1 MTERSVIMSRART
14 ETPEI
19 RRKQILDAA
28 RSIMV
33 QQGYQG
39 VKMDEVAKRCK
50 LAKGTLY
57 LHFKDKSQIVAA
69 VFDDLMDQLEKKFQE
84 LSQYSGLELLQHV
97 AEVNLEFLRK
107 NQDFFSQFIHA
118 RWTLTGSNK
127 ASVQK
132 RFHQHMEMIKGFID
146 TAVKSGEIP
155 KHDPFIGSFYFMSL
169 IRMFWVK
176 DQFFTIERDTSNDVN
191 VLMDL
196 FMNGIQ
202 AKLKK
207 GKIA

>member
-1 MTERSVIMSRART
+1 MTEQSVIMARART
-14 ETPEI
+14 ESPEI
-19 RRKQILDAA
+19 RRQQILNAA
-28 RSIMV
+28 RSILI

-69 VFDDLMDQLEKKFQE
+69 VFDDLMDQLEEKFKS
-84 LSQYSGLELLQHV
+84 LSGYAGLELLQRV
-97 AEVNLEFLRK
+97 ADVNLEFLRK

-127 ASVQK
+127 TAVQK
-132 RFHQHMEMIKGFID
+132 RFHRHMEMIKGFID

-176 DQFFTIERDTSNDVN
+176 DQFFKIERDASNDVK

-202 AKLKK
+202 AKSKK
-207 GKIA
+207 GKT